1 VTYLPFSEEDDQE
14 EEDEASEEQEDDD
27 EDAAG
32 TSTLKFSTAP
42 VTGVHQR
49 SPWMQ
54 PYNGQKKFVLASLVS
69 VIAHPP

>member
-1 VTYLPFSEEDDQE
+1 VTYLPLSEEDDQE
-14 EEDEASEEQEDDD
+14 EEEGSEEQEDDD
-27 EDAAG
+27 DDAAG
-32 TSTLKFSTAP
+32 TLTLKFSTAL
-42 VTGVHQR
+42 VTGVYQR

>member
-1 VTYLPFSEEDDQE
+1 VTYLPLSEEDDQE
-14 EEDEASEEQEDDD
+14 EEGREEQEDNDD

-32 TSTLKFSTAP
+32 AFTLKFSTAL

-49 SPWMQ
+49 SPWTQ
-54 PYNGQKKFVLASLVS
+54 LYKDQKKFVLASLVS

>member
-1 VTYLPFSEEDDQE
+1 VTYLPLSEEDDQE
-14 EEDEASEEQEDDD
+14 EEGSEEQEEDD
-27 EDAAG
+27 EDAAE
-32 TSTLKFSTAP
+32 TSTLKFSTAL

>member
-1 VTYLPFSEEDDQE
+1 VTYLPLSEEDDQE
-14 EEDEASEEQEDDD
+14 EEGSEEQEDDD

-32 TSTLKFSTAP
+32 TFTLKFSTAL

-49 SPWMQ
+49 SPWTQ
-54 PYNGQKKFVLASLVS
+54 PYNGQEKKFVLASLVS